1 MKVSKKAEYAL
12 QAVLAIARAPKH
24 PPIQIQE
31 LADAEHIPVKFLEQI
46 LLTLKKGQLLQS
58 KRGVGG
64 GYQLN
69 RAPFE
74 ISVGDVIRLIDGEFI
89 PIDRVAE
96 GSSNCALTHFF
107 TQLQKIVDHQL
118 DNHSIEDLLAM
129 ERPKDALAFEI

>member
-24 PPIQIQE
+24 QPIQIQE
-31 LADAEHIPVKFLEQI
+31 LAEAEDIPVKFLEQI

-69 RAPFE
+69 RSPSE
-74 ISVGDVIRLIDGEFI
+74 ISVGNVIRLIDGDFI
-89 PIDRVAE
+89 PIDRVTE
-96 GSSNCALTHFF
+96 GSPNCSLTSFF
-107 TQLQKIVDHQL
+107 TQLQEIVDQHL
-118 DNHSIEDLLAM
+118 DDHTIEDLLAM
-129 ERPKDALAFEI
+129 ERPKDVLAFEI